1 MEETDTPKRE
11 MILNHAQHISGSP
24 SCPPQTHFTCV
35 LLLKG
40 ALAATQQ
47 SILRL
52 GGRLGQRTP
61 RAQGVESTQLSEPE
75 VVHCGA
81 GFKNSRN
88 AARCHWQLWSWSGD
102 RLRLTQWRVTSE

>member
-1 MEETDTPKRE
+1 M
-11 MILNHAQHISGSP
+11 
-24 SCPPQTHFTCV
+24 

-40 ALAATQQ
+40 ALAATQR

-52 GGRLGQRTP
+52 GGRLGQGTP

-88 AARCHWQLWSWSGD
+88 ATGSSGAG
-102 RLRLTQWRVTSE
+102 QVTGCASPSGELPLSETLCFLG